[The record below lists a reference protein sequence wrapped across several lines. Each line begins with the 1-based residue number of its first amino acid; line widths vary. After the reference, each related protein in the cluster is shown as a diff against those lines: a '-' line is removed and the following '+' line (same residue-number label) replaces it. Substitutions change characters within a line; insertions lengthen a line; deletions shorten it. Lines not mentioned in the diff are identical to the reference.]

1 MKGCGSRL
9 SAAFHVCI
17 LPADYVQIL
26 QKSKTICDEFVKKKE
41 NGFLR
46 KNAMM
51 GVTFFGKMLTTWV
64 RNKKKGAIQNG

>member
-26 QKSKTICDEFVKKKE
+26 QKSKTICDEIVKKKE
-41 NGFLR
+41 NGF
-46 KNAMM
+46 
-51 GVTFFGKMLTTWV
+51 FQ
-64 RNKKKGAIQNG
+64 KKCYDCCDLFRLISFIQGEEQHERM